1 MIIINNYYKLTNF
14 EFQLMMVNLPQT
26 YLLGLCFLLVIISIL
41 VGRQLY
47 KVRKDEMKLLKLEK
61 EDSNTQEDS
70 AKMYELA
77 SVQLKKRLY
86 PQATSTLKQALKKLD
101 GEPEEAKALI
111 ENALGFALAAQ
122 NDFKSAVIHYKKAL
136 TAKSD
141 YPVALNNLGFAYQ
154 RLLKEDEA
162 YKNYQE
168 VLKLDPSNKTA
179 ISQIKRLE
187 RIVGKDKDQLLNKK
201 GF

>member
-1 MIIINNYYKLTNF
+1 MAL
-14 EFQLMMVNLPQT
+14 NLPQT
-26 YLLGLCFLLVIISIL
+26 YLIGLCLLLSVIAIL
-41 VGRQLY
+41 VGRQLL
-47 KVRKDEMKLLKLEK
+47 KVRRDELKLIKLEEEESK
-61 EDSNTQEDS
+61 TSEDS

-122 NDFKSAVIHYKKAL
+122 NDFKSAVIHYKKAIS
-136 TAKSD
+136 AKSE

-168 VLKLDPSNKTA
+168 VLKLDPNNKTA

-187 RIVGKDKDQLLNKK
+187 RIIGKSKDELIEKK

>member
-1 MIIINNYYKLTNF
+1 MTL
-14 EFQLMMVNLPQT
+14 NLPQT
-26 YLLGLCFLLVIISIL
+26 YLIGLSLLLFVIAIL
-41 VGRQLY
+41 VGRQIF
-47 KVRKDEMKLLKLEK
+47 KVRKEELKLIQLEK
-61 EDSNTQEDS
+61 EDSNTKEDS

-101 GEPEEAKALI
+101 GEPDEAKALI

-136 TAKSD
+136 TAKSE

-154 RLLKEDEA
+154 RLLKDDEA
-162 YKNYQE
+162 YKHYQE
-168 VLKLDPSNKTA
+168 VLKLDPNNKTA
-179 ISQIKRLE
+179 IAQVKRLE
-187 RIVGKDKDQLLNKK
+187 RILGKEKDQVLENK

>member
-1 MIIINNYYKLTNF
+1 MAL
-14 EFQLMMVNLPQT
+14 NLPQT
-26 YLLGLCFLLVIISIL
+26 YLTGLSLLLLAIAIL

-47 KVRKDEMKLLKLEK
+47 KVRRDELKLIKLEK
-61 EDSNTQEDS
+61 EESNTKDDS

-86 PQATSTLKQALKKLD
+86 PQAISTLKQALKKLD
-101 GEPEEAKALI
+101 GEPNEAKALI

-122 NDFKSAVIHYKKAL
+122 DDFKSAIIHYKKAL
-136 TAKSD
+136 TAKSE

-154 RLLKEDEA
+154 RLLKDDEA
-162 YKNYQE
+162 YKKYQE
-168 VLKLDPSNKTA
+168 VLKLDPNNKTA

-187 RIVGKDKDQLLNKK
+187 RIIGKDKDQLLEKK

>member
-1 MIIINNYYKLTNF
+1 MI
-14 EFQLMMVNLPQT
+14 VNLPQT
-26 YLLGLCFLLVIISIL
+26 YLIGLCLLLVIIAVL

-47 KVRKDEMKLLKLEK
+47 KVRKDEMKLIKLEK
-61 EDSNTQEDS
+61 EDSKTNEDS

-86 PQATSTLKQALKKLD
+86 PQATTTLKQALKKLD
-101 GEPEEAKALI
+101 GEPQEAKALI

-122 NDFKSAVIHYKKAL
+122 NDFKSAIIHYKKAL
-136 TAKSD
+136 TAKSE

-168 VLKLDPSNKTA
+168 VLKLDPNNKTA

-187 RIVGKDKDQLLNKK
+187 RIIGKDKDQLLNKK

>member
-1 MIIINNYYKLTNF
+1 MAL
-14 EFQLMMVNLPQT
+14 NLPQT
-26 YLLGLCFLLVIISIL
+26 YLTGLSLLLLVIAIL

-47 KVRKDEMKLLKLEK
+47 KVRRDELKLIKLEK
-61 EDSNTQEDS
+61 EESKTKDDS

-86 PQATSTLKQALKKLD
+86 PQAISTLKQALKKLD
-101 GEPEEAKALI
+101 GEPNEAKALI

-122 NDFKSAVIHYKKAL
+122 DDFKSAIIHYKKAL
-136 TAKSD
+136 TAKSE

-154 RLLKEDEA
+154 RLLKDDEA
-162 YKNYQE
+162 YKKYQE
-168 VLKLDPSNKTA
+168 VLKLDPNNKTA

-187 RIVGKDKDQLLNKK
+187 RIIGKDKDQLLEQK

>member
-1 MIIINNYYKLTNF
+1 
-14 EFQLMMVNLPQT
+14 MVLNLPQA
-26 YLLGLCFLLVIISIL
+26 YLTGLCLLLLVIAIL
-41 VGRQLY
+41 VGKQLY
-47 KVRKDEMKLLKLEK
+47 KVRKEELKLIQLEK
-61 EDSNTQEDS
+61 EESNTKEDS

-86 PQATSTLKQALKKLD
+86 PQATSTLKQALKKID
-101 GEPEEAKALI
+101 DEPDEAKALL

-136 TAKSD
+136 AAKSE

-162 YKNYQE
+162 YKKYQE
-168 VLKLDPSNKTA
+168 VLKLDPNNKTA

-187 RIVGKDKDQLLNKK
+187 RIIGKENKQLLEEKK

>member
-1 MIIINNYYKLTNF
+1 
-14 EFQLMMVNLPQT
+14 MMVNLPQT
-26 YLLGLCFLLVIISIL
+26 YLVGLCFLLVIISIL

-47 KVRKDEMKLLKLEK
+47 RVRKDEMKLLKLEK

-136 TAKSD
+136 TAKSE

-168 VLKLDPSNKTA
+168 VLKLDPNNKTA

-187 RIVGKDKDQLLNKK
+187 RIVGKDKDQLSNKK

>member
-1 MIIINNYYKLTNF
+1 
-14 EFQLMMVNLPQT
+14 MMVNLPQT
-26 YLLGLCFLLVIISIL
+26 YLVGHCFLLVIISIL

-47 KVRKDEMKLLKLEK
+47 KVRKDEMKLLKLKK

-86 PQATSTLKQALKKLD
+86 PHATSTLKQALKKLD

-136 TAKSD
+136 IAKSE

-187 RIVGKDKDQLLNKK
+187 RIIGKDKDQLLNKK

>member
-1 MIIINNYYKLTNF
+1 
-14 EFQLMMVNLPQT
+14 MMVNLPQT

-86 PQATSTLKQALKKLD
+86 PQAISTLKQALKKLD
-101 GEPEEAKALI
+101 DEPQEAKALI

-136 TAKSD
+136 TAKAD

-168 VLKLDPSNKTA
+168 VLKLDPNNKTA

-187 RIVGKDKDQLLNKK
+187 RIIGKDKDQLLNKK

>member
-1 MIIINNYYKLTNF
+1 MI
-14 EFQLMMVNLPQT
+14 VNLPQT
-26 YLLGLCFLLVIISIL
+26 YLIGLCLLLVIIAIL

-47 KVRKDEMKLLKLEK
+47 KVRQDEMKLIKLEK
-61 EDSNTQEDS
+61 EDSNTKEDS

-86 PQATSTLKQALKKLD
+86 PQAISTLKKALKKLD
-101 GEPEEAKALI
+101 DEPQEAKALI

-136 TAKSD
+136 TAKSE

-179 ISQIKRLE
+179 KTQMKRLE
-187 RIVGKDKDQLLNKK
+187 RIIGKDKDQLLEKK

>member
-1 MIIINNYYKLTNF
+1 MI
-14 EFQLMMVNLPQT
+14 VNLPQT
-26 YLLGLCFLLVIISIL
+26 YLIGLCLLLVIIAFL
-41 VGRQLY
+41 VGKQLY
-47 KVRKDEMKLLKLEK
+47 KVRKDEMKLIKLEK
-61 EDSNTQEDS
+61 DDSNTKEDT

-86 PQATSTLKQALKKLD
+86 PQAISTLKQALKKLD
-101 GEPEEAKALI
+101 GEPKEAKALI

-122 NDFKSAVIHYKKAL
+122 NDFKSAVVHYKKAL
-136 TAKSD
+136 TAKSE

-168 VLKLDPSNKTA
+168 VLKIDPNNKTA
-179 ISQIKRLE
+179 KSQIKRLE
-187 RIVGKDKDQLLNKK
+187 RIIGKDKDQLLEKK

>member
-1 MIIINNYYKLTNF
+1 MVMEFSVENKNVKNIIERI
-14 EFQLMMVNLPQT
+14 EQ
-26 YLLGLCFLLVIISIL
+26 YLGV
-41 VGRQLY
+41 
-47 KVRKDEMKLLKLEK
+47 K
-61 EDSNTQEDS
+61 EDVQAKYDERKGWILEDVER
-70 AKMYELA
+70 KGN
-77 SVQLKKRLY
+77 
-86 PQATSTLKQALKKLD
+86 

-136 TAKSD
+136 TGKSE

-154 RLLKEDEA
+154 RLLKEGEA

-168 VLKLDPSNKTA
+168 VLKLDPNNKTA

-187 RIVGKDKDQLLNKK
+187 RIIGKDKDQLLKKK

>member
-1 MIIINNYYKLTNF
+1 MIL
-14 EFQLMMVNLPQT
+14 NLPQT
-26 YLLGLCFLLVIISIL
+26 YLIGLCVLLLVVAIL
-41 VGRQLY
+41 VGRQFY
-47 KVRKDEMKLLKLEK
+47 KVRKDELKLIQLEK
-61 EDSNTQEDS
+61 EDSKTQEDS

-101 GEPEEAKALI
+101 GEPDEAKALI

-122 NDFKSAVIHYKKAL
+122 NDFKAAIVHYKKAL
-136 TAKSD
+136 IAKSE

-168 VLKLDPSNKTA
+168 VLKIDPKNKTA

-187 RIVGKDKDQLLNKK
+187 RIIGKDKKQLLNKK

>member
-1 MIIINNYYKLTNF
+1 
-14 EFQLMMVNLPQT
+14 MMVNLPQT

-41 VGRQLY
+41 VGIQLY

-136 TAKSD
+136 TAKSE

-187 RIVGKDKDQLLNKK
+187 RIIGIDKDQLLNKK

>member
-1 MIIINNYYKLTNF
+1 MI
-14 EFQLMMVNLPQT
+14 VNLPQT
-26 YLLGLCFLLVIISIL
+26 YLIGLCLLLVIIAIL
-41 VGRQLY
+41 VGRQLF
-47 KVRKDEMKLLKLEK
+47 KVRKDEMKLIKLEK
-61 EDSNTQEDS
+61 EDSKTNADS

-86 PQATSTLKQALKKLD
+86 PQATTTLKQALKKLD

-136 TAKSD
+136 TAKSE

-168 VLKLDPSNKTA
+168 VLKLDPNNKTA

-187 RIVGKDKDQLLNKK
+187 RIIGKDKDQLLNKK

>member
-1 MIIINNYYKLTNF
+1 MLGKMTF
-14 EFQLMMVNLPQT
+14 NLPQT
-26 YLLGLCFLLVIISIL
+26 YLIGLTLLLLVISIL

-47 KVRKDEMKLLKLEK
+47 KVRKDELKLIKLEK
-61 EDSNTQEDS
+61 DDSNTKEDS

-101 GEPEEAKALI
+101 GEPKEAKALI

-136 TAKSD
+136 IAKSE

-154 RLLKEDEA
+154 RLLQEDEA
-162 YKNYQE
+162 YKNYKE
-168 VLKLDPSNKTA
+168 VLKLDPKNKTA

-187 RIVGKDKDQLLNKK
+187 RIIGKDRNQLLEKK

>member
-1 MIIINNYYKLTNF
+1 MI
-14 EFQLMMVNLPQT
+14 VNLPQT
-26 YLLGLCFLLVIISIL
+26 YLIGLCLLLVIVAVL

-47 KVRKDEMKLLKLEK
+47 KVRKDEMKLIKLEK
-61 EDSNTQEDS
+61 EDSKTNEDS

-86 PQATSTLKQALKKLD
+86 PQATTTLKQALKKLD
-101 GEPEEAKALI
+101 GEPQEAKALI

-136 TAKSD
+136 TAKSE

-168 VLKLDPSNKTA
+168 VLKLDPNNKTA

-187 RIVGKDKDQLLNKK
+187 RIIGKDKDQLLNKK

>member
-1 MIIINNYYKLTNF
+1 MTF
-14 EFQLMMVNLPQT
+14 NLPQT
-26 YLLGLCFLLVIISIL
+26 YLIGLTLLLLVISIL

-47 KVRKDEMKLLKLEK
+47 KVRKDELKLIKLEK
-61 EDSNTQEDS
+61 EDSNTKEDS

-136 TAKSD
+136 IAKSE

-154 RLLKEDEA
+154 RLLQDDKA
-162 YKNYQE
+162 YKNYKE
-168 VLKLDPSNKTA
+168 VLKLDPKNKTA

-187 RIVGKDKDQLLNKK
+187 RIIGKDRNQLLEKK

>member
-1 MIIINNYYKLTNF
+1 MI
-14 EFQLMMVNLPQT
+14 VNLPQT
-26 YLLGLCFLLVIISIL
+26 YLIGLCLLLVIIAIL

-47 KVRKDEMKLLKLEK
+47 KVRKDEMKLIKLEK
-61 EDSNTQEDS
+61 ENSNTKEDS

-136 TAKSD
+136 IAKSE

-154 RLLKEDEA
+154 RLLQEDEA
-162 YKNYQE
+162 YKNYKE
-168 VLKLDPSNKTA
+168 VLKLDPKNKTA

-187 RIVGKDKDQLLNKK
+187 RIIGKDRNQLLEKK

>member
-1 MIIINNYYKLTNF
+1 MII
-14 EFQLMMVNLPQT
+14 NLPQT
-26 YLLGLCFLLVIISIL
+26 YLIGLSLLLLVISIL

-47 KVRKDEMKLLKLEK
+47 KVRIDELKLIKLEK
-61 EDSNTQEDS
+61 EESNTEEDS

-86 PQATSTLKQALKKLD
+86 PQATSTLKKALKKID
-101 GEPEEAKALI
+101 REPAEAKALI

-122 NDFKSAVIHYKKAL
+122 NDFKSAIIHYKRAL
-136 TAKSD
+136 TAKSE

-154 RLLKEDEA
+154 RLLKENEA

-168 VLKLDPSNKTA
+168 VLRLDPNNKTA
-179 ISQIKRLE
+179 ISQVKRLE
-187 RIVGKDKDQLLNKK
+187 RIIGKNKDQILEKK

>member
-1 MIIINNYYKLTNF
+1 
-14 EFQLMMVNLPQT
+14 MMVNLPQT

-136 TAKSD
+136 TAKSE

-168 VLKLDPSNKTA
+168 VLKIDPNNKTA
-179 ISQIKRLE
+179 ISQIKRIE
-187 RIVGKDKDQLLNKK
+187 RIIGKDKDQLLNKK

>member
-1 MIIINNYYKLTNF
+1 MEL
-14 EFQLMMVNLPQT
+14 NLPQT
-26 YLLGLCFLLVIISIL
+26 YLIGLCLLLLIIAIL

-47 KVRKDEMKLLKLEK
+47 KVRKDELKLISLEK
-61 EDSNTQEDS
+61 EDSDTKQDS

-77 SVQLKKRLY
+77 SVQIKKRLY

-101 GEPEEAKALI
+101 GEPDEAKALI

-122 NDFKSAVIHYKKAL
+122 NDFKSAIIHYKKAL
-136 TAKSD
+136 TAKSE

-154 RLLKEDEA
+154 RLLKENEA
-162 YKNYQE
+162 YKNYQA
-168 VLKLDPSNKTA
+168 VLKLDPKNKTA
-179 ISQIKRLE
+179 KSQIKRLE
-187 RIVGKDKDQLLNKK
+187 RIIGKDKDQLLDNK

>member
-1 MIIINNYYKLTNF
+1 MTF
-14 EFQLMMVNLPQT
+14 NLPQT
-26 YLLGLCFLLVIISIL
+26 YLVGLTLLLLVISIL
-41 VGRQLY
+41 VGRQLN
-47 KVRKDEMKLLKLEK
+47 KVRKDELKLIKLEK
-61 EDSNTQEDS
+61 EDSNTKEDS

-77 SVQLKKRLY
+77 SVQLKKTLY

-136 TAKSD
+136 LAKSE

-154 RLLKEDEA
+154 RLLQEDEA
-162 YKNYQE
+162 YKNYKE
-168 VLKLDPSNKTA
+168 VLKLDPKNKTA

-187 RIVGKDKDQLLNKK
+187 RIIGKDRNQLLEKK

>member
-1 MIIINNYYKLTNF
+1 MTF
-14 EFQLMMVNLPQT
+14 NLPQT
-26 YLLGLCFLLVIISIL
+26 YLIGLTLLLLVISIL

-47 KVRKDEMKLLKLEK
+47 KVRKDELKLIKLEK
-61 EDSNTQEDS
+61 EDSNTKEDS

-101 GEPEEAKALI
+101 GEPQEAKALI

-136 TAKSD
+136 IAKSE

-154 RLLKEDEA
+154 RLLQEDEA
-162 YKNYQE
+162 YKNYKE
-168 VLKLDPSNKTA
+168 VLKIDPKNKTA

-187 RIVGKDKDQLLNKK
+187 RIIGKDRNQLLEKK

>member
-1 MIIINNYYKLTNF
+1 MLGKMTF
-14 EFQLMMVNLPQT
+14 NLPQT
-26 YLLGLCFLLVIISIL
+26 YLIGLTLLLLVISIL

-47 KVRKDEMKLLKLEK
+47 KVRKDELKLIKLEK
-61 EDSNTQEDS
+61 EDSNTKEDS

-101 GEPEEAKALI
+101 GEPKEAKALI

-136 TAKSD
+136 IAKSE

-154 RLLKEDEA
+154 RLLQEDEA
-162 YKNYQE
+162 YKNYKE
-168 VLKLDPSNKTA
+168 VLKIDPKNKTA

-187 RIVGKDKDQLLNKK
+187 RIIGKDRNQLLEKK

>member
-1 MIIINNYYKLTNF
+1 MAL
-14 EFQLMMVNLPQT
+14 NLPQT
-26 YLLGLCFLLVIISIL
+26 YLTGLSLLLLVIAIL

-47 KVRKDEMKLLKLEK
+47 KVRRDELKLIKLEK
-61 EDSNTQEDS
+61 EESNTKDDS

-86 PQATSTLKQALKKLD
+86 PQAISTLKQALKKLD
-101 GEPEEAKALI
+101 GEPNEAKALI

-122 NDFKSAVIHYKKAL
+122 DDFKSAIIHYKKAL
-136 TAKSD
+136 TAKSE

-154 RLLKEDEA
+154 RLLKDDEA
-162 YKNYQE
+162 YKKYQE
-168 VLKLDPSNKTA
+168 VLKLDPNNKTA

-187 RIVGKDKDQLLNKK
+187 RIVGKDKDQLLEQK

>member
-1 MIIINNYYKLTNF
+1 
-14 EFQLMMVNLPQT
+14 MVLNLPQT
-26 YLLGLCFLLVIISIL
+26 YLIGLCLLLLIIAIL
-41 VGRQLY
+41 VGRQFY
-47 KVRKDEMKLLKLEK
+47 KVRKDELKLIKLEK
-61 EDSNTQEDS
+61 EESNTKQDS

-101 GEPEEAKALI
+101 NEPDEAKALI

-122 NDFKSAVIHYKKAL
+122 NDFKSAVNHYKKAL
-136 TAKSD
+136 SAKSE

-168 VLKLDPSNKTA
+168 VLKIDPANKTA

-187 RIVGKDKDQLLNKK
+187 RIIGKDKKQFSEKK

>member
-1 MIIINNYYKLTNF
+1 MTL
-14 EFQLMMVNLPQT
+14 NLPQT
-26 YLLGLCFLLVIISIL
+26 YLIGLSLLLFIIAIL
-41 VGRQLY
+41 VGRQIF
-47 KVRKDEMKLLKLEK
+47 KVRKEELKLIQLEK
-61 EDSNTQEDS
+61 EDSNTKEDS

-101 GEPEEAKALI
+101 GEPDEAKALI

-136 TAKSD
+136 TAKSE

-162 YKNYQE
+162 YKHYQE
-168 VLKLDPSNKTA
+168 VLKLDPNNKTA
-179 ISQIKRLE
+179 IAQVKRLE
-187 RIVGKDKDQLLNKK
+187 RILGKEKDQVLEKK

>member
-1 MIIINNYYKLTNF
+1 MI
-14 EFQLMMVNLPQT
+14 VNLPQT
-26 YLLGLCFLLVIISIL
+26 YLIGLCLLLVIISIL

-47 KVRKDEMKLLKLEK
+47 KVRKDEMKLIQLEK
-61 EDSNTQEDS
+61 KDSNTKDNS

-101 GEPEEAKALI
+101 GEPQEAKALI

-136 TAKSD
+136 TAKSE

-168 VLKLDPSNKTA
+168 VLKLDPKNKTA
-179 ISQIKRLE
+179 ISQIKKLE
-187 RIVGKDKDQLLNKK
+187 RIIGKDKDQLLNQK

>member
-1 MIIINNYYKLTNF
+1 MI
-14 EFQLMMVNLPQT
+14 VNLPQT
-26 YLLGLCFLLVIISIL
+26 YLIGLCLLLVVIAIL
-41 VGRQLY
+41 VGRQLF
-47 KVRKDEMKLLKLEK
+47 KVRKDEMKLIKLEK
-61 EDSNTQEDS
+61 EDANTKEDS

-86 PQATSTLKQALKKLD
+86 PQATSTLKRALKKLD
-101 GEPEEAKALI
+101 GEPDEAKALI

-136 TAKSD
+136 TAKAE

-154 RLLKEDEA
+154 RLLKDNEA

-168 VLKLDPSNKTA
+168 VLKLDPNNKTA
-179 ISQIKRLE
+179 ISQIKKIE
-187 RIVGKDKDQLLNKK
+187 RIIGKDKDQLIDKK

>member
-1 MIIINNYYKLTNF
+1 MI
-14 EFQLMMVNLPQT
+14 VNLPQT
-26 YLLGLCFLLVIISIL
+26 YLIGLCLLLVIIAFL
-41 VGRQLY
+41 VGKQLY
-47 KVRKDEMKLLKLEK
+47 KVRQDEMKLIKLEK
-61 EDSNTQEDS
+61 EDSNTREDS
-70 AKMYELA
+70 SKMYELA

-136 TAKSD
+136 TAKSE

-154 RLLKEDEA
+154 RLLKEGEA

-168 VLKLDPSNKTA
+168 VLKLDPNNKTA

-187 RIVGKDKDQLLNKK
+187 RIIGKDKDQLLNKK

>member
-1 MIIINNYYKLTNF
+1 MIA
-14 EFQLMMVNLPQT
+14 NLPQT
-26 YLLGLCFLLVIISIL
+26 YLLGLCLLLVIIAIL

-47 KVRKDEMKLLKLEK
+47 QVRKDELKLLKLEK
-61 EDSNTQEDS
+61 EDSNTKEDS

-86 PQATSTLKQALKKLD
+86 PQAISTLKQALKKLD
-101 GEPEEAKALI
+101 GEPDEAKALI

-136 TAKSD
+136 IAKSE

-154 RLLKEDEA
+154 RLLQEDEA
-162 YKNYQE
+162 YKNYKE
-168 VLKLDPSNKTA
+168 VLKLDPKNKTA

-187 RIVGKDKDQLLNKK
+187 RIIGKDRNQLLEKK